1 MKKRIVL
8 LLILSLAL
16 CGCALRAPE
25 SDMAR
30 FEYPGL
36 KWGMAPGE
44 VLDALGKTDA
54 DIIDEY
60 EDRSDDMESDFRQYW
75 MILHEVE
82 AFGQET
88 TAAAFIF
95 MDYTQSG
102 EDFQLVEVRLFYPDG
117 YDGTQMADI
126 QALSAELERHYGPAG
141 EKRYWDRETDTTY
154 DPTQEQPANT
164 FEWNSALTGWSCLSE
179 EEQEAGR
186 RMFDNT
192 ENTIGTWEEFV
203 EELNEIS
210 VYSITL
216 QPICNYT
223 IEVRLGHPLTEE
235 QRRNGVT
242 DLCITMDARNYFTRK
257 HYAEI
262 WLEAE

>member
-1 MKKRIVL
+1 MKKLIVFV
-8 LLILSLAL
+8 LSLSLLL
-16 CGCALRAPE
+16 CGCAEKRDYDPAK
-25 SDMAR
+25 M
-30 FEYPGL
+30 EYPGL
-36 KWGMAPGE
+36 RWGMSPEE
-44 VLDALGKTDA
+44 VQGALGFSDA
-54 DIIDEY
+54 DIVEVS
-60 EDRSDDMESDFRQYW
+60 EDHNEDVTNAPYW
-75 MILHEVE
+75 ERAVGVQGVT
-82 AFGQET
+82 AFGQKT
-88 TAAAFIF
+88 TLVILGFR
-95 MDYTQSG
+95 DYTQTGGSFG
-102 EDFQLVEVRLFYPDG
+102 LVEVRLFYPDG

-141 EKRYWDRETDTTY
+141 EKRYWDRETDTTF

-242 DLCITMDARNYFTRK
+242 DLCITMDARNYFNRK